1 MPESNNSICIL
12 SPPMQL
18 SNRCRVRALKS
29 FFPLSPGT
37 SGNHFIQSNPREI
50 HRPHAESVLH
60 YHIKNHP
67 RVVAIVPDDDW
78 VYSPSRGLLRLLRR
92 VPFSLTDCLR
102 VASERER
109 KDFQFRGAGFSEWRM
124 AHERGVAE
132 LHFLL
137 LCEDSLFADEPSVLL
152 FYFCWKINL
161 SADVQSEKYVHA
173 YEVLIFRTELFIS
186 GFRSCFVHNFFMLE
200 TKNNY

>member
-29 FFPLSPGT
+29 FFPLSPDT

-109 KDFQFRGAGFSEWRM
+109 ERRFSIPRRRIFGVKNGPRARSCGAPFSITLRRFIVCGWTKCFII
-124 AHERGVAE
+124 
-132 LHFLL
+132 LFLL
-137 LCEDSLFADEPSVLL
+137 KNKSSGGCAK
-152 FYFCWKINL
+152 WKICACL
-161 SADVQSEKYVHA
+161 WS
-173 YEVLIFRTELFIS
+173 F
-186 GFRSCFVHNFFMLE
+186 NF
-200 TKNNY
+200 